1 MKTSTAV
8 IAGLAAILVIAF
20 AIFFV
25 DIDQTEEG
33 SLPDVDVSVEGGN
46 LPEFDAQTGSVSVT
60 EEEVDVEVPD
70 VEVTTEEKT
79 ITVPGVE
86 VTPPADD

>member
-20 AIFFV
+20 AIFFI
-25 DIDQTEEG
+25 DIDQ
-33 SLPDVDVSVEGGN
+33 
-46 LPEFDAQTGSVSVT
+46 T

-86 VTPPADD
+86 VTPPAGD

>member
-20 AIFFV
+20 AIFFI

-33 SLPDVDVSVEGGN
+33 ALPDVDVSVEGGN
-46 LPEFDAQTGSVSVT
+46 LPKFDAETGSVNV
-60 EEEVDVEVPD
+60 
-70 VEVTTEEKT
+70 
-79 ITVPGVE
+79 TVPGVE
-86 VTPPADD
+86 VTPPSND

>member
-20 AIFFV
+20 AIFFIA
-25 DIDQTEEG
+25 IDQTEEG

-46 LPEFDAQTGSVSVT
+46 LPEFDGQTGSVSVT

>member
-20 AIFFV
+20 AIFFI
-25 DIDQTEEG
+25 DIVQTEEG
-33 SLPDVDVSVEGGN
+33 ALPDVDVSVEGGN
-46 LPEFDAQTGSVSVT
+46 LPEFDAQTDSVSVT

-86 VTPPADD
+86 VTPPAGD